1 MSIINHPQFLCSLQG
16 GIALLTLQFR
26 VCRDTVIPLW
36 SKLLSITQRVTWKH
50 KRMMRRVVFFLLRE
64 SILGGLRRRRGLG
77 RRADRGW
84 WRIEARWAR
93 QRDAAEWAARGQ
105 PDGWS
110 WRQGRH
116 AQALAPPVKVRGVHG
131 TAAGVDNGRCG
142 QRAAGRTRFPLTLS
156 MEPMITILSYP
167 FHLQTSTGSSNY
179 IKCRFT
185 YVHWIF

>member
-1 MSIINHPQFLCSLQG
+1 MKQISINHATRHVEAQAHDAP
-16 GIALLTLQFR
+16 
-26 VCRDTVIPLW
+26 
-36 SKLLSITQRVTWKH
+36 
-50 KRMMRRVVFFLLRE
+50 RRLRE
-64 SILGGLRRRRGLG
+64 SILGGRTGGGGGLRRGERGSG
-77 RRADRGW
+77 TPP
-84 WRIEARWAR
+84 
-93 QRDAAEWAARGQ
+93 RGQ
-105 PDGWS
+105 PDGWN

-116 AQALAPPVKVRGVHG
+116 AQALAPPAKVRGVHD

-185 YVHWIF
+185 YVH